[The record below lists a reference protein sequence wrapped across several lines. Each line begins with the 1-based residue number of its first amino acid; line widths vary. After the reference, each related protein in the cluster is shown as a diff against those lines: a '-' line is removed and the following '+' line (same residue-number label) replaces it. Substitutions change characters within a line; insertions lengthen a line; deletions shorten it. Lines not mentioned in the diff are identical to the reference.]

1 MNKIMYTENLKKI
14 YKNGDNEVHALRD
27 VNFSI
32 MRGES
37 VAIIG
42 SSGSGKSTLLHLLG
56 GIDRP
61 TDGKVFLEDKDIY
74 AQNDEELSL
83 FRRRRVGFVFQAY
96 NLMPYLTVYENIVL
110 PLGLDGRKAD
120 TERVDGLIESLGLT
134 NKRKSLPNQLS
145 GGQQQ
150 RVAIARALV
159 TQPAIVLADEP
170 TGNLDSRTGAEVLN
184 LLRSSANK
192 LGQTLA
198 IITHDDKVAQ
208 FCDRILHIE
217 DGVIVQ

>member
-1 MNKIMYTENLKKI
+1 MYTENLKKI

-42 SSGSGKSTLLHLLG
+42 ASGSGKSTLLHLLG

-96 NLMPYLTVYENIVL
+96 NLMPHLTVYENIVL

-120 TERVDGLIESLGLT
+120 AERVDGLIESLGLT
-134 NKRKSLPNQLS
+134 KKRKSLPNQLS

-159 TQPAIVLADEP
+159 TSPSLILADEP
-170 TGNLDSRTGAEVLN
+170 TGNLDSHTSAEVLN

-198 IITHDDKVAQ
+198 IITHDDKIAQ

>member
-1 MNKIMYTENLKKI
+1 MNRIIYTENLVKI
-14 YKNGDNEVHALRD
+14 YNSGENEVHALRGI
-27 VNFSI
+27 NISI
-32 MRGES
+32 SHGES

-61 TDGKVFLEDKDIY
+61 TKGKVFLEDKDIY

-83 FRRRRVGFVFQAY
+83 FRRRRVGFVFQSY
-96 NLMPYLTVYENIVL
+96 NLMPHLTVYENIIL

-120 TERVDGLIESLGLT
+120 TERVDKLIESLGL
-134 NKRKSLPNQLS
+134 NDKRKSLPNQLS

-159 TQPAIVLADEP
+159 AQPAIVLADEP

-208 FCDRILHIE
+208 FCDRILRIE

>member
-1 MNKIMYTENLKKI
+1 MYTENLKKI
-14 YKNGDNEVHALRD
+14 YKNGDNEVHALRN

-42 SSGSGKSTLLHLLG
+42 ASGSGKSTLLHLLG

-96 NLMPYLTVYENIVL
+96 NLMPHLTVYENIVL

-120 TERVDGLIESLGLT
+120 AERVDGLIESLGLT
-134 NKRKSLPNQLS
+134 KKRKSLPNQLS

-150 RVAIARALV
+150 RVAIARALI

-170 TGNLDSRTGAEVLN
+170 TGNLDSHTSAEVLN

-198 IITHDDKVAQ
+198 IITHDDKIAQ

>member
-1 MNKIMYTENLKKI
+1 MYTENLKKI
-14 YKNGDNEVHALRD
+14 YKNGDNEVHALRN

-42 SSGSGKSTLLHLLG
+42 ASGSGKSTLLHLLG

-96 NLMPYLTVYENIVL
+96 NLMPHLTVYENIVL

-120 TERVDGLIESLGLT
+120 AERVDGLIESLGLT
-134 NKRKSLPNQLS
+134 KKRKSLPNQLS
-145 GGQQQ
+145 GGHQQ

-170 TGNLDSRTGAEVLN
+170 TGNLDSRTSAEVLN

-198 IITHDDKVAQ
+198 IITHDDKIAQ